1 MFKFLRKNFCSNIP
15 KLETD
20 VCIIGGGS
28 IGMTLSNLFSK
39 YKINHLVLEKEK
51 IKEDLCNHPKAHYI
65 SPRTVETFK
74 YFDLFKKNSEKNDYD
89 NNKNNTIQE
98 NIENIEKIENIENI
112 ESSSM
117 DGFFNKSYFDN
128 VNNWRHYRY
137 CEFLLDDNSYLG
149 EIDHLKP
156 GKKLV
161 L

>member
-1 MFKFLRKNFCSNIP
+1 MLKIFRKNFCS

-51 IKEDLCNHPKAHYI
+51 SKEALCNHPKAHYI

-74 YFDLFKKNSEKNDYD
+74 YFDLFEFENNKIHQNSES
-89 NNKNNTIQE
+89 TSTSIG
-98 NIENIEKIENIENI
+98 
-112 ESSSM
+112 
-117 DGFFNKSYFDN
+117 GFFNKSYFDN

-137 CEFLLDDNSYLG
+137 CEYLLDDNSYLG

-156 GKKLV
+156 GKKIE
-161 L
+161 

>member
-1 MFKFLRKNFCSNIP
+1 MLKIFRKKFCS

-51 IKEDLCNHPKAHYI
+51 SKEALCNHPKAHYI

-74 YFDLFKKNSEKNDYD
+74 YFDLFQFDFEKN
-89 NNKNNTIQE
+89 KIQE
-98 NIENIEKIENIENI
+98 KENRELTSTSTSTSTLNG
-112 ESSSM
+112 
-117 DGFFNKSYFDN
+117 GFFNKNYFDN

-137 CEFLLDDNSYLG
+137 CEYLLDENSYLG

-156 GKKLV
+156 GKKIE
-161 L
+161 